1 MIRMILGQ
9 LGRMLLLG
17 RRIASVSM
25 RTRQEHL
32 MARQGGAVSLA
43 GPGYITGL
51 DKIRFGQN
59 IHLGSDFF
67 IRGEGGLVI
76 GDNAHIS
83 HRVTIYTHN
92 HDYSGTLLP
101 YDQTYVLRPVNIGK
115 NVWLGFGVT
124 ILPGTQIGD
133 GAIVGAGAVV
143 RGVVAPGAI
152 VGAALGT
159 AFATRDMEHYNRLDA
174 EGAYSCSGGMPL

>member
-1 MIRMILGQ
+1 MIRVLLGL
-9 LGRMLLLG
+9 LGRLLLLG
-17 RRIASVSM
+17 RRAASVAM
-25 RTRQEHL
+25 RTRQEQL
-32 MARQGGAVSLA
+32 MARHGGTVTLA

-51 DKIRFGQN
+51 DNIRFGQN
-59 IHLGSDFF
+59 ISIGHDFF

-83 HRVTIYTHN
+83 HRLTIYTHN
-92 HDYSGTLLP
+92 HDYNGALLP
-101 YDQTYVLRPVNIGK
+101 YDQSYVFRPVTIGK

-143 RGVVAPGAI
+143 RGVIAPGAI

-159 AFATRDMEHYNRLDA
+159 AFASRDMAHYHRLDQA
-174 EGAYSCSGGMPL
+174 GAYAGPGGKAL